1 MNNSKIQKVR
11 NAIIDMERALDTNAK
26 QKKANNEKIR
36 TMTRRLK
43 ACKAN
48 IKKHVEMLRDTRD
61 ALVKNKLSTDLMVQG
76 DAFENVDEF
85 AEHINFVF
93 NSLIRNAETI
103 LED

>member
-11 NAIIDMERALDTNAK
+11 NAIIDMEKALDTNAK

-36 TMTRRLK
+36 KMTQRLK

-48 IKKHVEMLRDTRD
+48 IKQHVEMLRDTRD
-61 ALVKNKLSTDLMVQG
+61 ALLKNKLSTDLMVQS

-85 AEHINFVF
+85 AQHINFVF
-93 NSLIRNAETI
+93 DSLIRNAETI